1 MGRGRL
7 IHRDAE
13 QNHAH
18 LQRHRLSDQVQQRL
32 VVPGQGGGGG
42 LRVGVRDTP
51 HPRHN
56 STPFRSRAPPNTTV
70 QYSESRASGA
80 WSVRCGRCAP
90 SVRCPVSTINHFDT
104 IFSAHVQKILL
115 DLAPWGDREKRT
127 LKQKNTKT
135 HAKIARLEKSKSAA
149 SPFHSTLANDFPV

>member
-1 MGRGRL
+1 MRVFNAIDYLAKCNKGRL
-7 IHRDAE
+7 C
-13 QNHAH
+13 
-18 LQRHRLSDQVQQRL
+18 
-32 VVPGQGGGGG
+32 QGKGGGG

-51 HPRHN
+51 HPRHI

-70 QYSESRASGA
+70 QYSESRANGA

-115 DLAPWGDREKRT
+115 DLAPCGDREQ
-127 LKQKNTKT
+127 LG
-135 HAKIARLEKSKSAA
+135 ARLYLVSDDMGD
-149 SPFHSTLANDFPV
+149 HPVMIALPPGRAENLFSRPRRLFF